1 MNEEEKIKSYEFILA
16 LSERYLAEC
25 NIRFNNIVETLNRS
39 KIYEPE
45 QAKNFYEAVRQYSDF
60 KNFAENIIEYIKKE
74 NS

>member
-25 NIRFNNIVETLNRS
+25 NIRFNNIISTLNQS
-39 KIYEPE
+39 KTYDPE

-60 KNFAENIIEYIKKE
+60 KKFAREIIEYIKKE

>member
-1 MNEEEKIKSYEFILA
+1 MSEEEKIKSYEFILA
-16 LSERYLAEC
+16 QSEQYLTQC
-25 NIRFNNIVETLNRS
+25 HIQLNNIIDTLNKTRQFNT
-39 KIYEPE
+39 E